1 MTHRFTATATL
12 TDDTITIDT
21 IGGYIESTFTVPE
34 DYMAIESYV
43 TQKRIEVNDYQR
55 SITDSVLSVTYTC
68 DTLEEAQEIIDQIEV
83 LIAPSTMTFTFSDIV
98 EV

>member
-43 TQKRIEVNDYQR
+43 TEKRIEVNDYQR
-55 SITDSVLSVTYTC
+55 SIADSVLSVTYTC
-68 DTLEEAQEIIDQIEV
+68 DTLEEAQGIIDEIKV